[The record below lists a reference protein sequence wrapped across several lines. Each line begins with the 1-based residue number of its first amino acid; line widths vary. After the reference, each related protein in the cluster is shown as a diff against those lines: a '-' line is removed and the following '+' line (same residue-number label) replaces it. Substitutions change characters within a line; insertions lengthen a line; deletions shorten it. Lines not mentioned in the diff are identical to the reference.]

1 MSLIEPGVLYQG
13 WLGKDVKFIDWSLVM
28 INWIMSQKHCRT
40 KGMYTGDQTEL
51 TDIVVNI
58 VHV

>member
-28 INWIMSQKHCRT
+28 INWIMSQKHCRN
-40 KGMYTGDQTEL
+40 KGMYTGDLTEL